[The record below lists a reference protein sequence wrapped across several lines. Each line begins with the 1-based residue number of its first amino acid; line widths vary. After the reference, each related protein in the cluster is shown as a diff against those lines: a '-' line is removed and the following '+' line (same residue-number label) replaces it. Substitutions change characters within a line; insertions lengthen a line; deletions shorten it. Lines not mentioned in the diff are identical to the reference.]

1 MKTLIQTLAT
11 AAAFSA
17 MMSMPVAA
25 AIIKADIVYDLS
37 TEIDNTYGSFKT
49 TTKSLVAPV
58 TIANGDQVKISV
70 SFLPGQVLRWDGRGY
85 VSAWLGSTSV
95 GSFTASN
102 TVLQFS
108 GLTTGTQWTN
118 PIADTSSCCAHLG
131 PTYKILG
138 DSVVREFTG
147 LELSFDVSYLSSN
160 PPRTFSHIGW
170 NPLFAQGTVQ
180 AVERVDVP
188 EPATVTLLGLGIF
201 GLVAARRKRSR

>member
-49 TTKSLVAPV
+49 TTKSLVDPV

-70 SFLPGQVLRWDGRGY
+70 SFLPGQALRWDGRGY
-85 VSAWLGSTSV
+85 VSAWLGSTGV